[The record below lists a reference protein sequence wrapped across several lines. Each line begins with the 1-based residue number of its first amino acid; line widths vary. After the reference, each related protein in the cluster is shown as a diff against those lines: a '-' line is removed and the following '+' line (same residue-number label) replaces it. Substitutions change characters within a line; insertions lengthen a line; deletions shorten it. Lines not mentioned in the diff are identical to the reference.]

1 MAKTFVQVQKQIEQL
16 QKQADQ
22 LRKKEADGVLARIQ
36 EAISVYGFSADD
48 FDFSG
53 ESKRAGVARK
63 ATVKRAPKAVAKG
76 RAKAKASAS
85 AAKYKDDQGHTW
97 GGRGPRPAW
106 FKAALEAGKTPEELS
121 A

>member
-1 MAKTFVQVQKQIEQL
+1 MAKTFVQVQRQIAQL

-22 LRKKEADGVLARIQ
+22 LRKKEADGVRARIQ

-53 ESKRAGVARK
+53 EVPRARAARKTVAKRGPKAGVKTR
-63 ATVKRAPKAVAKG
+63 V
-76 RAKAKASAS
+76 KAKASAGV
-85 AAKYKDDQGHTW
+85 AKFKDDQGHTW